1 MTAPSPRAA
10 PRAAALRGSRSLSQW
25 MLAAAAAV
33 MERMNVV
40 FFFLVREEE
49 EVVAVVVGNPSTE
62 TQPLANTRSGHLVL
76 FSSAQLPEVSRS
88 FVPFSQL
95 AD

>member
-40 FFFLVREEE
+40 IFFFLVREEE

-76 FSSAQLPEVSRS
+76 FSSAQLP
-88 FVPFSQL
+88 
-95 AD
+95 